1 MDASDAT
8 TTGTVFNNAMDLPLT
23 YVVFD
28 EEALVVLSRPLDSAT
43 APAVHEVFEAAIA
56 DGARRIVVDLSE
68 VSIVDEGGV
77 AVLAAA
83 IASLASRDGR
93 LVIALA
99 DGQATEFS
107 DPQALRAAL
116 DS

>member
-1 MDASDAT
+1 
-8 TTGTVFNNAMDLPLT
+8 MDLPLT

-28 EEALVVLSRPLDSAT
+28 EEALVVLSRPLDAAS
-43 APAVHEVFEAAIA
+43 APAVHQVFEAAIA
-56 DGARRIVVDLSE
+56 GGARRIVVDLSE
-68 VSIVDEGGV
+68 VNIVDEGGV

-83 IASLASRDGR
+83 IANLVPRDGR

-99 DGQATEFS
+99 DGQSTEFS